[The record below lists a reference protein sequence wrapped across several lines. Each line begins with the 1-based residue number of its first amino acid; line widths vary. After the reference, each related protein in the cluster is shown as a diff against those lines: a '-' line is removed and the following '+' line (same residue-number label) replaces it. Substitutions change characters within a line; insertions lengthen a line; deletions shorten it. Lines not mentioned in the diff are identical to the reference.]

1 MECHTIMKIKMSRPY
16 GAYKANERVEVDPG
30 LATRLLAWGYAVED
44 RQQDLIETATV
55 EHRAETADVNP
66 KRRRK
71 QA

>member
-1 MECHTIMKIKMSRPY
+1 MKIRMSRPY
-16 GAYKANERVEVDPG
+16 GAYKAGESVEVDPG
-30 LATRLLAWGYAVED
+30 LAARLLAWGYAVED

-55 EHRAETADVNP
+55 EHRAETADVTP

>member
-1 MECHTIMKIKMSRPY
+1 MKIRMSRPY
-16 GAYKANERVEVDPG
+16 GAYKAGESVEVDPG
-30 LATRLLAWGYAVED
+30 LAARLLAWGYAVED
-44 RQQDLIETATV
+44 RQQDLIETAAV

>member
-1 MECHTIMKIKMSRPY
+1 MERDPIMKIKMSRPY
-16 GAYKANERVEVDPG
+16 GAYKAGERVEVDPDF
-30 LATRLLAWGYAVED
+30 AARLVAWGYAVED

-55 EHRAETADVNP
+55 DHRAETADVNP

>member
-1 MECHTIMKIKMSRPY
+1 MERTAIMKIRMSRPY
-16 GAYKANERVEVDPG
+16 GAYKAGESVEVDPG
-30 LATRLLAWGYAVED
+30 LAARLLAWGYAVED